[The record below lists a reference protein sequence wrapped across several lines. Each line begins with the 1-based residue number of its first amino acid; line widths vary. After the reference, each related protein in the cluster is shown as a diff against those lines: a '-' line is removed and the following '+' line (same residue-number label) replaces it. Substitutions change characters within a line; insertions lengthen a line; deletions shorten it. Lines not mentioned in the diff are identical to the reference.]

1 MVECDAREV
10 LAQQGEQM
18 RRVAMGCGE
27 TERHLGGWTPVVREY
42 PVQEL
47 RTRVAC
53 AQKSR
58 QFQQQAM
65 RGKQQGLDV
74 GGLRRQMQT
83 AFETR
88 GRDFGLA
95 RGAAPAEETFEFID
109 HVLTETSGE

>member
-42 PVQEL
+42 PVQAL
-47 RTRVAC
+47 RTRVAS

-58 QFQQQAM
+58 QFQQQAS
-65 RGKQQGLDV
+65 RGKQQGLDD
-74 GGLRRQMQT
+74 GGPRRHLPP

-88 GRDFGLA
+88 GRDIRLA
-95 RGAAPAEETFEFID
+95 RVAAPALDT
-109 HVLTETSGE
+109 